1 VNDDWDADWEEFE
14 REFLLELEMMH
25 EAEKKTERVA
35 CDCGAHKIHGEG
47 CNDRFHYKWCSYL
60 KVKRKEKKK

>member
-1 VNDDWDADWEEFE
+1 VNDDWDADWDEFE

-35 CDCGAHKIHGEG
+35 CDCGAWKIHGKE
-47 CNDRFHYKWCSYL
+47 CNDRFHYTWCSYL
-60 KVKRKEKKK
+60 KVKRKERKK